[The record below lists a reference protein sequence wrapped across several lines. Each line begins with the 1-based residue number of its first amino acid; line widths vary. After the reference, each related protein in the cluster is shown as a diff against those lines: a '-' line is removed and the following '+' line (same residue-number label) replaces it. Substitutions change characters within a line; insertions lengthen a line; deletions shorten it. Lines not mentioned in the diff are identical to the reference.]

1 MIKGFKCKNTE
12 KLYNNE
18 FVKAFSGLERS
29 ARKRLRILDSAH
41 CLDDLKQLPGNR
53 FEKLL
58 GDRKDQ
64 YSISINRQWRICFR
78 WDDAPYDVEIIDYH

>member
-1 MIKGFKCKNTE
+1 MIKRFKCKNTE

-29 ARKRLRILDSAH
+29 ARKRLRILDSAY
-41 CLDDLKQLPGNR
+41 CLDDLKQLPSNR

-58 GDRKDQ
+58 GNRKDQ
-64 YSISINRQWRICFR
+64 YSISINMQWRICFK